1 MHDRLSQFSPENLIK
16 DGRLS
21 AIMPGSDEQL
31 VSIEIDLPD
40 YTDHFVWDLA
50 NPDNDAFEFA
60 SQTVRDLSLPEK
72 LVPRIALSIQR
83 QC

>member
-1 MHDRLSQFSPENLIK
+1 
-16 DGRLS
+16 
-21 AIMPGSDEQL
+21 MPGSDEQL